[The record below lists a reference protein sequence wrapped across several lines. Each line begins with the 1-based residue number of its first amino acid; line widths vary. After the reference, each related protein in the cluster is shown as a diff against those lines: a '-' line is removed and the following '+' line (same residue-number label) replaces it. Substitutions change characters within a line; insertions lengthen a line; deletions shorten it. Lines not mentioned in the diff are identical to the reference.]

1 MAASKQPRPSWM
13 PSEESGSGEGP
24 PVVLVPGGLSGWVS
38 WEPHAAILARRHKV
52 IRVQLLNMAAAEK
65 GEGPGEGYSLRAES
79 EALGRTLDGLEV
91 DRVHL
96 VGWSHGGAVALDYAL
111 EHPDRLASLTLIE
124 PAAYWVA
131 RSYGEFAD
139 EVRSYEE
146 LFRSFHDPPTED
158 DLIAFLKK
166 NGLVPPGQD
175 PRKMPRWPVWRKLRV
190 ALSSLHT
197 VIEHDDDIRRI
208 RSLRNVPVLLVRG
221 RESTG
226 LNAGGVELIARGL
239 GPMTRT
245 IALPDGHASH
255 IVAMDRFLAELEDF
269 LGDAACWECPEV
281 PAPGA
286 GQEGLT
292 SASPPT
298 RPARARSRRT

>member
-1 MAASKQPRPSWM
+1 MRTGTQPRPSRM
-13 PSEESGSGEGP
+13 PYEVSGSGDGP

-38 WEPHAAILARRHKV
+38 WEPHAAILSRRRRV
-52 IRVQLLNMAAAEK
+52 VRVQLLNMAAAGR

-79 EALGRTLDGLEV
+79 EALGRTLDDLGA
-91 DRVHL
+91 DRFHL
-96 VGWSHGGAVALDYAL
+96 VGWSHGGAVALDLAL
-111 EHPDRLASLTLIE
+111 EHPDRIASLTLIE

-131 RSYGEFAD
+131 RGYGEYGD
-139 EVRSYEE
+139 EVRSYAE
-146 LFRSFHDPPTED
+146 LFGSFHDPPTED

-175 PRKMPRWPVWRKLRV
+175 PRGLPRWPVWSLMRV

-197 VIEHDDDIRRI
+197 VLEHTDDIRRI
-208 RSLRNVPVLLVRG
+208 RSLRDVPVLLVRG

-239 GPMTRT
+239 GPRTRT
-245 IALPDGHASH
+245 ITLPDGHASH

-269 LGDAACWECPEV
+269 LGDAA
-281 PAPGA
+281 
-286 GQEGLT
+286 
-292 SASPPT
+292 
-298 RPARARSRRT
+298 